1 MLTHA
6 PQQSALGDCRG
17 ADVGYSLGDPELA
30 CVCGFEVTQLL
41 EGFMLSS
48 HGPEA
53 DVSVLKDMP
62 VLVVEDSW
70 HVAKAMK
77 SALEQLGMRV
87 VGPAATTKDARRLA
101 AGQTP
106 RLALVDVNLKKELA
120 CDLIEE
126 LHGQGIPVIVV
137 SGYAVPPLP
146 ERTVA
151 AFLQKP
157 FSEGDLITIL
167 RATVARLAARLH

>member
-1 MLTHA
+1 
-6 PQQSALGDCRG
+6 
-17 ADVGYSLGDPELA
+17 
-30 CVCGFEVTQLL
+30 LL

-53 DVSVLKDMP
+53 DVSILKGVP

-87 VGPAATTKDARRLA
+87 VGPAATTDEARRLA

-157 FSEGDLITIL
+157 FSESDLITIL
-167 RATVARLAARLH
+167 RATVTRLSARLH

>member
-1 MLTHA
+1 MSGTV
-6 PQQSALGDCRG
+6 S
-17 ADVGYSLGDPELA
+17 VLA
-30 CVCGFEVTQLL
+30 CTACDDQLL
-41 EGFMLSS
+41 EGLMAVSHSS
-48 HGPEA
+48 GS
-53 DVSVLKDMP
+53 DVSILKGVP

-87 VGPAATTKDARRLA
+87 VGPAATTREARRLA

-126 LHGQGIPVIVV
+126 LHGQGVPVIVV

-157 FSEGDLITIL
+157 FSESDTDSG
-167 RATVARLAARLH
+167 

>member
-1 MLTHA
+1 MSGTV
-6 PQQSALGDCRG
+6 S
-17 ADVGYSLGDPELA
+17 VLA
-30 CVCGFEVTQLL
+30 CTACDDQLL

-53 DVSVLKDMP
+53 DVSVLKGVP

-87 VGPAATTKDARRLA
+87 VGPAATTSEARRLA
-101 AGQTP
+101 VGQTP

-120 CDLIEE
+120 CDLIGE

-167 RATVARLAARLH
+167 RATVARLAVRLH

>member
-1 MLTHA
+1 M
-6 PQQSALGDCRG
+6 R
-17 ADVGYSLGDPELA
+17 A
-30 CVCGFEVTQLL
+30 CKPATAVTS
-41 EGFMLSS
+41 E
-48 HGPEA
+48 
-53 DVSVLKDMP
+53 VSVLKGVP
-62 VLVVEDSW
+62 VLIVEDSW
-70 HVAKAMK
+70 PVAKAMK
-77 SALEQLGMRV
+77 SALAQLGMYV
-87 VGPAATTKDARRLA
+87 IGPAATTREARRLA
-101 AGQTP
+101 AKQMP
-106 RLALVDVNLKKELA
+106 KLALVDVNLKKELA

-167 RATVARLAARLH
+167 RAMVARLAARVH

>member
-1 MLTHA
+1 M
-6 PQQSALGDCRG
+6 PSSQGLG
-17 ADVGYSLGDPELA
+17 SEI
-30 CVCGFEVTQLL
+30 
-41 EGFMLSS
+41 SI
-48 HGPEA
+48 
-53 DVSVLKDMP
+53 LKDVP
-62 VLVVEDSW
+62 VLVVEDGW

-87 VGPAATTKDARRLA
+87 VGPAATTSEARRLA

-126 LHGQGIPVIVV
+126 LHGQGVPDIVV

-157 FSEGDLITIL
+157 FSESDLITLL
-167 RATVARLAARLH
+167 RATVTRLSARLH

>member
-1 MLTHA
+1 LYGHGTRDSVNVARFGLTWVV
-6 PQQSALGDCRG
+6 L
-17 ADVGYSLGDPELA
+17 VG
-30 CVCGFEVTQLL
+30 QLL
-41 EGFMLSS
+41 EGFMSSS
-48 HGPEA
+48 HVLRS
-53 DVSVLKDMP
+53 DVSVLKDVP

-87 VGPAATTKDARRLA
+87 VGPAATTSEARRLT

>member
-1 MLTHA
+1 ML
-6 PQQSALGDCRG
+6 QGSALPGSVF
-17 ADVGYSLGDPELA
+17 VG
-30 CVCGFEVTQLL
+30 QLL
-41 EGFMLSS
+41 EGFMSSS
-48 HGPEA
+48 HVLRS
-53 DVSVLKDMP
+53 DVSVLKDVP

-77 SALEQLGMRV
+77 SALEQLGMCV
-87 VGPAATTKDARRLA
+87 VGPAATTSEARRLT

-157 FSEGDLITIL
+157 FSESDLITIL
-167 RATVARLAARLH
+167 RATAARLAVRLH